1 MDWILKVSASSNE
14 IPVRILIGDLSRTSK
29 KTFTHVL
36 LMYLE
41 HGFLLQMGT
50 NSDCV
55 LPMNAILGANLKE
68 QYYVL

>member
-14 IPVRILIGDLSRTSK
+14 IPVWILIGDLSRTSK
-29 KTFTHVL
+29 KTFTPVL

-50 NSDCV
+50 NSDYHLMISWSLC
-55 LPMNAILGANLKE
+55 K
-68 QYYVL
+68 